1 MNKIFN
7 HQNLKKNQKTMRNRI
22 DTDSEKITEWEDQ
35 AKVFPQ
41 NTRIRTKSAGKN
53 SIGC

>member
-7 HQNLKKNQKTMRNRI
+7 HQNLKKYQKTMRNRI
-22 DTDSEKITEWEDQ
+22 DTDPEKITERENQ

-41 NTRIRTKSAGKN
+41 NTRIETKSPGKTGI
-53 SIGC
+53 SC